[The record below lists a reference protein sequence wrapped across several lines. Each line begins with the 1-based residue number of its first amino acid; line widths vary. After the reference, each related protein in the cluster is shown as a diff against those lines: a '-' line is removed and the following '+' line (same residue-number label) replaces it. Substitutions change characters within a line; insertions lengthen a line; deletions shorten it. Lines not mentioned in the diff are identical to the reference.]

1 VRENKQGEK
10 KMTRIIPFTNRS
22 DSVDRG
28 TKLSPQELLTVL
40 AKRKARGEEI
50 HPSEFSRFKSS
61 VKKFLKMPV
70 EDILR
75 QRSLVLMKRSP
86 LSVRERDL
94 VFTIG
99 NIIYTEQCA
108 LAEKSFEKEKAK
120 KREEK

>member
-1 VRENKQGEK
+1 
-10 KMTRIIPFTNRS
+10 MTRIIPFVNRYE
-22 DSVDRG
+22 SVEKG
-28 TKLSPQELLTVL
+28 TKISPHELLTSL
-40 AKRKARGEEI
+40 SKKKARGEKICYAEL
-50 HPSEFSRFKSS
+50 SRFKYA

-75 QRSLVLMKRSP
+75 QRSLVLMKRSN

-120 KREEK
+120 KREEQ